1 MYLRI
6 SYFISPFKYAAHAIT
21 GNGNDANLLKS
32 IRKKNSGNHIKWLL
46 FLAGFSHL
54 EFLCTSAT
62 GGSGA
67 TREDALNTVSEST
80 GKATSSG
87 QADVVRHGQPAK
99 AANSGRNSESAG
111 VRKGCDQDE
120 ARHRPASGAEVVR
133 YKVESQLPVNAGSNN
148 SAVGGFE
155 KKSGAKN
162 QNQIPSS
169 GTSSD
174 KDKKQQMPLHH
185 QVS

>member
-1 MYLRI
+1 M
-6 SYFISPFKYAAHAIT
+6 
-21 GNGNDANLLKS
+21 KS
-32 IRKKNSGNHIKWLL
+32 HQVNL

-54 EFLCTSAT
+54 EFLCTSAR
-62 GGSGA
+62 GGSAAAAGA

-99 AANSGRNSESAG
+99 AANSGRNSESVG

-162 QNQIPSS
+162 QNQISSS

-174 KDKKQQMPLHH
+174 KDKKQQMPLRH

>member
-1 MYLRI
+1 MVRRRVE
-6 SYFISPFKYAAHAIT
+6 AAT
-21 GNGNDANLLKS
+21 QDNNE
-32 IRKKNSGNHIKWLL
+32 NSGLRRR
-46 FLAGFSHL
+46 
-54 EFLCTSAT
+54 TSTPEIVRIRTTEQQQHQEAVT
-62 GGSGA
+62 DSTA
-67 TREDALNTVSEST
+67 STREDAPPHAAASSRSESNK
-80 GKATSSG
+80 GNSG
-87 QADVVRHGQPAK
+87 SASVQHSADVIRHGLT
-99 AANSGRNSESAG
+99 SNSEIV

-162 QNQIPSS
+162 QNQISSTS

-174 KDKKQQMPLHH
+174 KDKKQQMPLRH

>member
-1 MYLRI
+1 MQRMQ
-6 SYFISPFKYAAHAIT
+6 SPETEMVQICWNRFV
-21 GNGNDANLLKS
+21 
-32 IRKKNSGNHIKWLL
+32 KKSGNHIKWLL

-62 GGSGA
+62 GGSGS

-162 QNQIPSS
+162 QNQISSS

>member
-1 MYLRI
+1 M
-6 SYFISPFKYAAHAIT
+6 
-21 GNGNDANLLKS
+21 
-32 IRKKNSGNHIKWLL
+32 
-46 FLAGFSHL
+46 AGFSHL
-54 EFLCTSAT
+54 EFLCTSAR
-62 GGSGA
+62 GGSAAAAGA

-99 AANSGRNSESAG
+99 AANSGRNSESVG

-133 YKVESQLPVNAGSNN
+133 YKVESQLPVNAGSN

-162 QNQIPSS
+162 QNQISSTS

-174 KDKKQQMPLHH
+174 KDKKQQMPLRH

>member
-1 MYLRI
+1 M
-6 SYFISPFKYAAHAIT
+6 
-21 GNGNDANLLKS
+21 N
-32 IRKKNSGNHIKWLL
+32 L

-54 EFLCTSAT
+54 EFLCTSAR
-62 GGSGA
+62 GGSAAAAGA

-99 AANSGRNSESAG
+99 AANSGRNSESVG

-133 YKVESQLPVNAGSNN
+133 YKVVEEQLSQLPSSAKN
-148 SAVGGFE
+148 SLE
-155 KKSGAKN
+155 KKTQLTK
-162 QNQIPSS
+162 QNIS
-169 GTSSD
+169 TNSD
-174 KDKKQQMPLHH
+174 KDKKQQSQMSLRH

>member
-1 MYLRI
+1 M
-6 SYFISPFKYAAHAIT
+6 
-21 GNGNDANLLKS
+21 N
-32 IRKKNSGNHIKWLL
+32 L

-62 GGSGA
+62 GGSAAAAGA

-80 GKATSSG
+80 GKVTSSG

-99 AANSGRNSESAG
+99 NNGRNSESVG

-133 YKVESQLPVNAGSNN
+133 YKVESQLPVSAGSNN

-162 QNQIPSS
+162 QNQISSTS

-174 KDKKQQMPLHH
+174 KDKKQQMPLRH

>member
-1 MYLRI
+1 MQ
-6 SYFISPFKYAAHAIT
+6 IT

-32 IRKKNSGNHIKWLL
+32 ICEKLGKSHQVNL

-54 EFLCTSAT
+54 ELLCTSAT
-62 GGSGA
+62 GGSAAAAGA

-87 QADVVRHGQPAK
+87 QADVVRHGLP
-99 AANSGRNSESAG
+99 ANSGRNSESVG

-133 YKVESQLPVNAGSNN
+133 YKVESGPTCASNN

-155 KKSGAKN
+155 TKSSSAKN
-162 QNQIPSS
+162 QNQISS
-169 GTSSD
+169 LGTSSD
-174 KDKKQQMPLHH
+174 KDKKQQMHLRH
-185 QVS
+185 QVSYFATYILS

>member
-1 MYLRI
+1 MAR
-6 SYFISPFKYAAHAIT
+6 
-21 GNGNDANLLKS
+21 
-32 IRKKNSGNHIKWLL
+32 
-46 FLAGFSHL
+46 FSHL

-62 GGSGA
+62 GGSAAAAAGA

-99 AANSGRNSESAG
+99 AANSGRNSESVG

-133 YKVESQLPVNAGSNN
+133 YKVESQLPVNASSNN
-148 SAVGGFE
+148 SASVGGFE

-162 QNQIPSS
+162 QNQISS
-169 GTSSD
+169 TLTSSD
-174 KDKKQQMPLHH
+174 KEKKQQMPLHH